1 MECFQLNKMDTIFCF
16 DVFLTDLLCFL
27 PHLSKSDA
35 KRRIII
41 EILQTIYL
49 SKNINEGTEYKM
61 EKIENKTI

>member
-16 DVFLTDLLCFL
+16 DVFLTDLFCFL

-41 EILQTIYL
+41 EIFQTTFI
-49 SKNINEGTEYKM
+49 EEYKRRNKIQN
-61 EKIENKTI
+61 EKIENKAI